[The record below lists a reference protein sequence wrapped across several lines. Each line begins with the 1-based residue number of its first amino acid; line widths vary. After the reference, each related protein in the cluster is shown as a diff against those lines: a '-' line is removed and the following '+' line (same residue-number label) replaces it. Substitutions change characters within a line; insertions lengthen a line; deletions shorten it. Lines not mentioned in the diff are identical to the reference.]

1 MKDGRGMM
9 PQIAGV
15 GLFRLPEAS
24 AAGPDRVF

>member
-9 PQIAGV
+9 PQIAGL
-15 GLFRLPEAS
+15 GLFRLPDSA